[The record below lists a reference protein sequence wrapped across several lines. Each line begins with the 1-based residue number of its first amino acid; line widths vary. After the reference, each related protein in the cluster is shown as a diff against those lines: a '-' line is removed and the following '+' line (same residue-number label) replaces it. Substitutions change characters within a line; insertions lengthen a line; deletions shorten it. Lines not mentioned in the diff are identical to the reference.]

1 MKKLEIHKKAI
12 YRIKVAIVNEFRY
25 YYGEYG
31 IGGMFSYLSSDN
43 SLTMDIQDLQESSLI
58 TIDFN
63 LRENIKKKEL
73 EELFHESLVEL
84 FQEGLVVFLN
94 DKTVAMTS
102 KSEKLFFDD
111 CILYSEYNNN

>member
-12 YRIKVAIVNEFRY
+12 FRIKIAIVNEFRY
-25 YYGEYG
+25 YYGEHG
-31 IGGMFSYLSSDN
+31 IGKMLSDLSSDN
-43 SLTMDIQDLQESSLI
+43 SLTMNIQDLHESSLI
-58 TIDFN
+58 SIDFD

-73 EELFHESLVEL
+73 EELFHESLVDL